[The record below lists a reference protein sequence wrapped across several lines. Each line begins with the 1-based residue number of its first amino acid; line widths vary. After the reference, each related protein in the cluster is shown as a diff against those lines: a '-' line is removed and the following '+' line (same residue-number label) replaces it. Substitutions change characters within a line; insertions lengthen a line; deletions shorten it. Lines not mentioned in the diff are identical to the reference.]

1 MIPFTELTLTR
12 DIIIILHAAVVLYSG
27 LFFGTFLNQWVRS
40 PLRKLTD
47 VRLAWAVFM
56 LGMVLNTFSFIMT
69 DFYFT
74 VDPLALLWTKTGY
87 LAMMMALIGFFLAL
101 ERILP
106 YQTKNLFTGSVILV
120 AIVTVF
126 APREWLT
133 ILALTASL
141 FAFGMLALFFS
152 FYVKNTTGS
161 VRSSMRMIFVGILIG
176 FIGYLLRSD
185 PVYYSFGEQYYILGA
200 TFLVSGLVILGIAIL
215 SSPTLDELDWDE
227 QMLELYVIHSAGI
240 LVFHHK
246 FRSAVEFDEN
256 LTAAGITGVQ
266 ELVKEITQSKE
277 GLNNL
282 SVGDYDIL
290 FAQRENFISMLLAR
304 ESYRVLLEKV
314 EDFAESFEIV
324 YGDALEEFSGE
335 TSQFKTA
342 SSLVTNLF
350 TPEA

>member
-12 DIIIILHAAVVLYSG
+12 DLVMVLHAAVVLYSL

-56 LGMVLNTFSFIMT
+56 LGMVLNTFSFMMT

-74 VDPLALLWTKTGY
+74 EDPVSLLWTKTGY
-87 LAMMMALIGFFLAL
+87 IAMMIALMGFFIAL

-106 YQTKNLFTGSVILV
+106 YRTRNIFTGSVLVV
-120 AIVTVF
+120 AIVTAF

-141 FAFGMLALFFS
+141 FAFGMLFLFFAY
-152 FYVKNTTGS
+152 YVKNTVGT
-161 VRSSMRMIFVGILIG
+161 VRNSMRMIFFGVLIG
-176 FIGYLLRSD
+176 FVGYLLRSD
-185 PVYYSFGEQYYILGA
+185 PVYGFGEQYYVLGA
-200 TFLVSGLVILGIAIL
+200 ALLVSGLVILGIAVL

-227 QMLELYVIHSAGI
+227 QMLELYVIHTAGI

-246 FRSAVEFDEN
+246 FRAAVELDEN

-266 ELVKEITQSKE
+266 ELVKEITQSKS
-277 GLNNL
+277 GLHNL
-282 SVGDYDIL
+282 SVGDFDIL
-290 FAQRENFISMLLAR
+290 FAQRENFISMLLAK

-314 EDFAESFEIV
+314 EDFADRFDMI
-324 YGDALEEFSGE
+324 YGEALEDFSGE
-335 TSQFKTA
+335 VSQFRPA
-342 SSLVTNLF
+342 SSIVNNLF